1 MILAQLP
8 SQRETR
14 RSRFRPS
21 AVEPRS
27 AADQIARQLRDALA
41 HGSLRP
47 GDRLA
52 TEPELAAEFGVSRA
66 TVREAIKLLRA
77 HGMLRTQRGARGGH
91 FVVSPQTDVLAE
103 SVGQTYGLWFD
114 AGDVSVAEVDEARLV
129 VERACVA
136 LAAERRTEEDLQRM
150 RAILETAADPQLRL
164 EEFLEF
170 EVRFHRE
177 IARAAR
183 NRLLELPMTAIH
195 IVRPRTNKLLRRHD
209 RARVLDQH
217 TALYEAIAAGDP
229 AKATAAL
236 EKHVS
241 YLDEERAAAVAARRR
256 SAREIALAELDD
268 PPPNKERG

>member
-1 MILAQLP
+1 V
-8 SQRETR
+8 
-14 RSRFRPS
+14 
-21 AVEPRS
+21 VEPRS
-27 AADQIARQLRDALA
+27 AADQIARQLRDALVQ
-41 HGSLRP
+41 GSLRP

-52 TEPELAAEFGVSRA
+52 TEPEMAAEFGVSRA

-77 HGMLRTQRGARGGH
+77 HGMLQTQRGARGGH

-114 AGDVSVAEVDEARLV
+114 AGDISVAEVDEARIV

-150 RAILETAADPQLRL
+150 REILDAAAQPSIKLVD
-164 EEFLEF
+164 FLDF

-177 IARAAR
+177 IARCAR

-209 RARVLDQH
+209 RKRVLDQH
-217 TALYEAIAAGDP
+217 TALYRAIAAGDP
-229 AKATAAL
+229 AKAITAL
-236 EKHVS
+236 EHHVS
-241 YLDEERAAAVAARRR
+241 FLERERAAAVAARNR
-256 SAREIALAELDD
+256 SAREIALADLDD
-268 PPPNKERG
+268 ANPSAAAAGRTSKRR

>member
-1 MILAQLP
+1 M
-8 SQRETR
+8 
-14 RSRFRPS
+14 
-21 AVEPRS
+21 
-27 AADQIARQLRDALA
+27 
-41 HGSLRP
+41 
-47 GDRLA
+47 
-52 TEPELAAEFGVSRA
+52 AAEFGVSRA

-136 LAAERRTEEDLQRM
+136 LAAERRTDEDLERM
-150 RAILETAADPQLRL
+150 RGILENAAQPTLKL
-164 EEFLEF
+164 SEFLEF

-209 RARVLDQH
+209 RRRVLEQH
-217 TALYEAIAAGDP
+217 TALYHAIARGDP
-229 AKATAAL
+229 KLAVAAL
-236 EKHVS
+236 EQHVS
-241 YLDEERAAAVAARRR
+241 FLEKERAAAVAARHR

-268 PPPNKERG
+268 DSTRKARLATRRK